1 MKKLFSYS
9 ATSLSSFSNLSP
21 LTSFILPRWLPLSKK
36 KYFTIFRHNLLSDKH
51 FFSLFSRVYY
61 NSLSIS
67 LPISVLLFLKVNSS
81 NWLGDVKF
89 IRFGFVTLG
98 LILAFSIIKKL
109 PLKLPSFNLTNS
121 LKTCFCCYISM
132 TSFCV
137 YWFNGK
143 STWQFERRYA
153 VGFKPKITWISSM
166 LTFVFRFPTY
176 IVFLP
181 WDWLCYCNF
190 VTIGLVST
198 WKCLFFF
205 VSFGFCYCFYYCSL
219 SIN

>member
-1 MKKLFSYS
+1 MFSVFHWLLFSQ
-9 ATSLSSFSNLSP
+9 
-21 LTSFILPRWLPLSKK
+21 TSFIPAWITTVSGVH
-36 KYFTIFRHNLLSDKH
+36 IFRFSSMYCYNCFNVVPGNDACLAFPVFKALQHFWILLRILYCSLQVCTYMI
-51 FFSLFSRVYY
+51 FFIVST
-61 NSLSIS
+61 S

-132 TSFCV
+132 TSFCF

-143 STWQFERRYA
+143 STW
-153 VGFKPKITWISSM
+153 
-166 LTFVFRFPTY
+166 
-176 IVFLP
+176 
-181 WDWLCYCNF
+181 
-190 VTIGLVST
+190 
-198 WKCLFFF
+198 
-205 VSFGFCYCFYYCSL
+205 
-219 SIN
+219 